1 MSLLIILPSERA
13 LLATRRL
20 DDTADNKTV
29 MHALDSDVFAYCCS
43 QTDWASGIIGE
54 HSTLSYYRIASALTE
69 DIPRKPS
76 RNLRKVNR
84 NDVRNSVKRL
94 VRVGVFH
101 NESTSGEQQ
110 NALILHRPF
119 WQALLTA
126 DSRASNP
133 DTRQLSG
140 FIAEL
145 LKLNLFTNSDLAKSV
160 SHHPES
166 SYAADATYKTTN
178 NLTNAKSTHFQL
190 SLTWHYDENLVEL
203 FLKAAGFSSKQI
215 KKVWFGKYVQ
225 YWSGEAIKRTQREWS
240 LHFANHM
247 QSYLLRP
254 DFFEQV
260 NGMLE
265 DHSSSNSTP
274 NTAKRYSK
282 ATRKTKRLIVP
293 MLSDGSQLQAWA
305 AAKGLPDAPVGASTT
320 QYYQLLC
327 HEVERRQQ
335 ALEKA

>member
-54 HSTLSYYRIASALTE
+54 QSTLSYYRIASALTE

-94 VRVGVFH
+94 VRVGVFY

-126 DSRASNP
+126 DSRANNP

-145 LKLNLFTNSDLAKSV
+145 LKINMFNNSDLEKSTPRN
-160 SHHPES
+160 SES
-166 SYAADATYKTTN
+166 SYAADATYKATN
-178 NLTNAKSTHFQL
+178 NLTNANSTQFQL
-190 SLTWHYDENLVEL
+190 SLTWQYDENLVEL
-203 FLKAAGFSSKQI
+203 FLKAAGFSVKQI
-215 KKVWFGKYVQ
+215 KQVWFGKYVQ
-225 YWSGEAIKRTQREWS
+225 YWSGEEIQRSQREWS

-265 DHSSSNSTP
+265 DHSRSNTE
-274 NTAKRYSK
+274 KRYPK
-282 ATRKTKRLIVP
+282 TTRKTKKLIVP

-327 HEVERRQQ
+327 NEVERRQQ

>member
-54 HSTLSYYRIASALTE
+54 QSTLSYYRIASALTE
-69 DIPRKPS
+69 DIP
-76 RNLRKVNR
+76 RKVNR

-94 VRVGVFH
+94 VRVGVFY

-126 DSRASNP
+126 DSRANNP

-145 LKLNLFTNSDLAKSV
+145 LKINVFNNSVLAKNTTHNS
-160 SHHPES
+160 ES

-178 NLTNAKSTHFQL
+178 NLTNANSTQFQL
-190 SLTWHYDENLVEL
+190 SLTWQYDENLVEL

-215 KKVWFGKYVQ
+215 KQVWFGKYVQ
-225 YWSGEAIKRTQREWS
+225 YWSGEEIQRNQREWS

-265 DHSSSNSTP
+265 DHSRSNP
-274 NTAKRYSK
+274 AKRSSK
-282 ATRKTKRLIVP
+282 ATRKTKKLIVP

-305 AAKGLPDAPVGASTT
+305 AAKGLPDAPIGTSTT

-327 HEVERRQQ
+327 NEVERRQQ